1 MNAKIGNRIVQHVLP
16 TGFMKVRYF
25 GFLSPSFGISFEE
38 IKARIELAQGFN
50 VRPPAVIE
58 VPKAQPLRC
67 PHCGAKLR
75 YRCTILPHAAL
86 RQRIGTLFAHTA
98 ALAMTQAL
106 NAGP

>member
-1 MNAKIGNRIVQHVLP
+1 
-16 TGFMKVRYF
+16 MKVRYF
-25 GFLSPSFGISFEE
+25 GFLSPSFGIPFEQ

-67 PHCGAKLR
+67 PHYGAKLV
-75 YRCTILPHAAL
+75 YRRTILPHEQM
-86 RQRIGTLFAHTA
+86 RQRIAQSFARMA
-98 ALAMTQAL
+98 APAMIQAL